1 MKIENARVICL
12 AVVLVGE
19 GGREMTI
26 KRTTTF
32 MFAYF
37 TFIPLELVNVYLRPC
52 MPYAIDKE
60 EGRNLRIEIEMI
72 TL

>member
-12 AVVLVGE
+12 AVVGGGE

-37 TFIPLELVNVYLRPC
+37 TFIFLEHVKRIPAN
-52 MPYAIDKE
+52 MYALFYRQRRRK
-60 EGRNLRIEIEMI
+60 NLRIEIEMI
-72 TL
+72 T